1 MTHGKPVQKLR
12 CSTPSSGLPN
22 RFGPQEHLRAYALPR
37 FPHYVARAA
46 AIRRAR
52 GSMRFRKRSCRVRR
66 REKEQEMNKLAFDAP
81 CRRTVINVSAR
92 TDAAS
97 GSQQTLL
104 LVIAVTMALLA
115 TIVSLG
121 IAGYSSWLRGG
132 TLVQQT
138 MMVALAGTTVLY
150 VHLIPMGWR
159 VLIGPIR
166 VACGA
171 LWCLGFVVLMV
182 GQVTFFVA
190 SQRDA
195 GNQRAASVPAAEVSR
210 RVGSAHGRSL
220 SDIAGKRAQVVTDLA
235 RIDARRCSGG
245 CPSAAAHKAKLNAQL
260 VALDTETAEA
270 KRREAEEDR
279 LVARVEHAEALRES
293 LRADPVA
300 SQIAPWLGTTAQLL
314 ELVQAIAFAVVLE
327 GSAVIGWVLVAHV
340 WPGRANRVTAV
351 PGPAADIQ
359 MVVPTDPATPQIDSV
374 VSADLGGAADRSAD
388 DQVLDKIHAEVVAG
402 RLRPTQAAIR
412 EFLGRGQATA
422 GHFARQYRARF
433 INVSV

>member
-1 MTHGKPVQKLR
+1 
-12 CSTPSSGLPN
+12 
-22 RFGPQEHLRAYALPR
+22 
-37 FPHYVARAA
+37 
-46 AIRRAR
+46 
-52 GSMRFRKRSCRVRR
+52 
-66 REKEQEMNKLAFDAP
+66 MNKPTFDAR
-81 CRRTVINVSAR
+81 CRRTVIDVSAR

-97 GSQQTLL
+97 DSQQTLL
-104 LVIAVTMALLA
+104 LVIAVTIALLA

-138 MMVALAGTTVLY
+138 MMVALAGAAVLY

-159 VLIGPIR
+159 AFTTRIR
-166 VACGA
+166 IAGGA
-171 LWCLGFVVLMV
+171 LWCVGIVVLMV

-195 GNQRAASVPAAEVSR
+195 ANQRAALVPAAEISR
-210 RVGSAHGRSL
+210 RVGSAYGRSL
-220 SDIAGKRAQVVTDLA
+220 SEIAGSRVQVVADLV
-235 RIDARRCSGG
+235 RINARRCAGD
-245 CPSAAAHKAKLNAQL
+245 CPSVAAQKAKLSAQL
-260 VALDTETAEA
+260 AALDAEAGEA

-279 LVARVEHAEALRES
+279 LVARVERAEALRES

-327 GSAVIGWVLVAHV
+327 GSAVIGWVLVAQV
-340 WPGRANRVTAV
+340 WPCRANRVPVV
-351 PGPAADIQ
+351 PGPASDIE
-359 MVVPTDPATPQIDSV
+359 MVVPTDPATPQIDTV
-374 VSADLGGAADRSAD
+374 VSADLDGTAARSAD

-422 GHFARQYRARF
+422 GRFARQYRARF